1 MMDIPFFSNWLQ
13 TILNIQPDYQQ
24 RIITS
29 LLIIVIIWL
38 FRFLLLKVV
47 FQRIED
53 VRIRYRWRK
62 TSAYLGFAIATL
74 FVSSVWFKGVGSL
87 STFLGLLSAGMAI
100 AMRDPLVNLAG
111 WAFILW
117 RKPFEVGD
125 RIQIGTIAGD
135 TIDQRIFQFTLM
147 EIGNWIDADQST
159 GRIIHVPNGRVFTES
174 LANYSK
180 GFHYI
185 WNEIQVLIT
194 FESNWRKAK
203 EILLHIA
210 QKDAEHLSA
219 AAEQRIKKAAE
230 KFMIFY
236 KKLTPT
242 VYTTVKD
249 CGVQLSIRYLCEPRQ
264 RRITEQ
270 SMWED
275 ILEEFAKRQDIDF
288 AYPTQRFYNNL
299 FEGKQDAKLKSGKEE
314 DTKIDSKENKQA

>member
-1 MMDIPFFSNWLQ
+1 MVDISIFSNWLQ
-13 TILNIQPDYQQ
+13 TILNIPLDYQQ

-62 TSAYLGFAIATL
+62 TSAYIGFAFAAL
-74 FVSSVWFKGVGSL
+74 FVSSAWFKGVGSL

-203 EILLHIA
+203 EILLHIT
-210 QKDAEHLSA
+210 QKDAEYLSA

-242 VYTTVKD
+242 LYTTVKD

-275 ILEEFAKRQDIDF
+275 ILEEFAKHQDIDF

-299 FEGKQDAKLKSGKEE
+299 LEGKQETKTKPGE
-314 DTKIDSKENKQA
+314 DEATKIDIKDNRQD